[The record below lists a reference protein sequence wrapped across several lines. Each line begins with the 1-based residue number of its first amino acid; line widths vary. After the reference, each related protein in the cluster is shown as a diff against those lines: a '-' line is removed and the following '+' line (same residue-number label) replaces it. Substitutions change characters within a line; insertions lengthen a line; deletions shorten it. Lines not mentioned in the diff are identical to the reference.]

1 MMNRRFLVAMLI
13 VLALVTPVIMASTF
27 GNLVSSSTI
36 RSTTYIKVGTFHRL
50 TERTAISV
58 TTDGAVD
65 PTGSYQQLT
74 ASEAVQTSDVTCG
87 SEGDIVI
94 YANTVNQT
102 ITLTDT
108 GALKLT
114 GNFAMGQ
121 YDTLTVLNDGT
132 NCLEIARSNN

>member
-1 MMNRRFLVAMLI
+1 MRKNILI
-13 VLALVTPVIMASTF
+13 ALLILLALVTPVIMASTF

-50 TERTAISV
+50 TEQTAISV

-74 ASEAVQTSDVTCG
+74 ASGAVQTSDVTCG
-87 SEGDIVI
+87 SEGDIVM
-94 YANTVNQT
+94 YANTVAQT
-102 ITLTDT
+102 ITITDT
-108 GALKLT
+108 GTLKMA

-121 YDTLTVLNDGT
+121 YDTLTLLSDGT
-132 NCLEIARSNN
+132 NCLEIARANN